1 MLVRDRTRSS
11 GPKVRVN
18 ETFADESSSFWR
30 GSFLYLQGRAE
41 LERLGLVSDLLVL
54 MTVFAV
60 TFIAEL
66 PDKSLFA
73 SLVLGT
79 RYRPAPVWLGVAAA
93 FAVHVALAV
102 GAGGLLTLAPESVI
116 DFVSAG
122 LFLGG
127 AIWMLR
133 SASEDENEPG
143 PDAARMGAPPPSF
156 LRVFATS
163 FTVVFIGEGGDVTP
177 ITTATVVARAND
189 PLVIGVAA
197 LAALW
202 SVSALAVFGGAKLLA
217 RVPMRWVRLAGA
229 VALTGLGLYSLAR
242 AIASLRW

>member
-1 MLVRDRTRSS
+1 MS
-11 GPKVRVN
+11 G
-18 ETFADESSSFWR
+18 
-30 GSFLYLQGRAE
+30 
-41 LERLGLVSDLLVL
+41 LLLL

-79 RYRPAPVWLGVAAA
+79 RYRPAHVWLGVAAA

-102 GAGGLLTLAPESVI
+102 GAGGLLTLVPKPVI
-116 DFVSAG
+116 DFVTAG

-133 SASEDENEPG
+133 SAKADENEPG
-143 PDAARMGAPPPSF
+143 PDAARMGAPAASF

-163 FTVVFIGEGGDVTP
+163 FTVVFIGEWGDVTQ
-177 ITTATVVARAND
+177 ITTANFVARYND
-189 PLVIGVAA
+189 PLIIGVAA

-202 SVSALAVFGGAKLLA
+202 AVSALAVFGGAKLLG
-217 RVPMRWVRLAGA
+217 RVPVRWVRLAGA
-229 VALTGLGLYSLAR
+229 VALASLGIYSLVR
-242 AIASLRW
+242 AIGSLG